1 MTLFIISLQFRAILL
16 STKLCYWEENTS
28 KQVENPYV
36 LTVFSA
42 VTSLLPHILHTYLTF
57 FSIFFA
63 EPPKSFAI
71 IQNNEAKE
79 SSTDIT
85 VVDGKLETIHC
96 ESRKSN
102 PPPVLQWFL
111 GDKQLRASVQ
121 VNIYESEL

>member
-1 MTLFIISLQFRAILL
+1 MHVNKLKILCTNVFLCSSLSII
-16 STKLCYWEENTS
+16 
-28 KQVENPYV
+28 PY
-36 LTVFSA
+36 S
-42 VTSLLPHILHTYLTF
+42 TYLLNF
-57 FSIFFA
+57 FPTFFA

-79 SSTDIT
+79 SSADLT

-121 VNIYESEL
+121 VNIYESELEFCYLSQNRA

>member
-1 MTLFIISLQFRAILL
+1 MQLPLYYLIFYIHYLL
-16 STKLCYWEENTS
+16 N
-28 KQVENPYV
+28 
-36 LTVFSA
+36 
-42 VTSLLPHILHTYLTF
+42 F
-57 FSIFFA
+57 FSTFFA

-121 VNIYESEL
+121 VDIYESELQFLLFKQKSSMRLFVVFVF

>member
-1 MTLFIISLQFRAILL
+1 MYQRFSLQLPLYYPIFYIHYLL
-16 STKLCYWEENTS
+16 N
-28 KQVENPYV
+28 
-36 LTVFSA
+36 FFF
-42 VTSLLPHILHTYLTF
+42 LL
-57 FSIFFA
+57 FFA

-121 VNIYESEL
+121 VNIYESELEFC